1 MRVILVPVADR
12 PECARALRTAFHIG
26 KQLGSSIHGCHI
38 RAHTHSKVSLSS
50 EFSVQ
55 YFGGGS
61 KATDS
66 AWRSKTSKK
75 ASVAARK
82 LFESIA
88 STNGYEVSKRPRS
101 TPVAGWQERVGSP
114 DKVMRIVGPV
124 SDLIVVSRPSPQG
137 GDIARIFM
145 LTALMESGRPVLI
158 LPQSGAAKIGKRVCI
173 GWNQSIEAARAV
185 ASAMPI
191 LQAAEQ
197 VTIVS
202 AGPEDRLGPKS
213 QQLRNYLKCWGIDSE
228 MIATRGRDVE
238 KELVAGYRKSNS
250 DLLLMG
256 AYSKSRWRQIA
267 FGGTSQHV
275 LEKAKIPVL
284 MLHS

>member
-12 PECARALRTAFHIG
+12 PECARALRTAFHLG
-26 KQLGSSIHGCHI
+26 KQLDASINGCHI
-38 RAHTHSKVSLSS
+38 RAHSDSKVSLSS
-50 EFSVQ
+50 EFGAQ
-55 YFGGGS
+55 YFDSGS

-66 AWRSKTSKK
+66 AWRSKTTQK
-75 ASVAARK
+75 ASGAARK

-88 STNGYEVSKRPRS
+88 TMNSYEVSKRPRS

-124 SDLIVVSRPSPQG
+124 SDLIVVSRPAAKG
-137 GDIARIFM
+137 GDIARLFM

-158 LPQSGAAKIGKRVCI
+158 LPQTGAAKVGRRICI
-173 GWNQSIEAARAV
+173 AWNQSIEAARAV
-185 ASAMPI
+185 AGAMPI
-191 LQAAEQ
+191 LQSAEK

-213 QQLRNYLKCWGIDSE
+213 QQLVNYLKFWGVKSE
-228 MIATRGRDVE
+228 RVPTRGRDIE
-238 KELVAGYRKSNS
+238 KELVESYHKSDS

-267 FGGTSQHV
+267 FGGTSHHI
-275 LEKAKIPVL
+275 LEKGRIPVL

>member
-12 PECARALRTAFHIG
+12 PECARALRTAFHLG
-26 KQLGSSIHGCHI
+26 KRIDASIVGCHI
-38 RAHTHSKVSLSS
+38 RAHTSSKVSLSS
-50 EFSVQ
+50 EFSAQ
-55 YFGGGS
+55 YFGGGN

-66 AWRSKTSKK
+66 AWRSKTTQK

-82 LFESIA
+82 LFESISA
-88 STNGYEVSKRPRS
+88 MNGYDVSKRPRN
-101 TPVAGWQERVGSP
+101 TPVSGWQERVGSP

-124 SDLIVVSRPSPQG
+124 SDLVVVSRPSAKG

-158 LPQSGAAKIGKRVCI
+158 LPQTGAAKVGRRVCI
-173 GWNQSIEAARAV
+173 AWNQSIEAARAV

-191 LQAAEQ
+191 LQAADQ

-213 QQLRNYLKCWGIDSE
+213 QQLVNYLRYWGVSSE
-228 MIATRGRDVE
+228 RVSTRGRDIE
-238 KELVAGYRKSNS
+238 KELIESYRKSES

-267 FGGTSQHV
+267 FGGTSHHI

-284 MLHS
+284 MLHN

>member
-12 PECARALRTAFHIG
+12 PECARALRTAFYLG
-26 KQLGSSIHGCHI
+26 KQLDASISGCHI
-38 RAHTHSKVSLSS
+38 RAHTGSKVSLSS
-50 EFSVQ
+50 EFSAQ
-55 YFGGGS
+55 YFGTAS

-66 AWRSKTSKK
+66 AWRGKTTQK

-82 LFESIA
+82 LFESI
-88 STNGYEVSKRPRS
+88 SESHGYELCKRPRA
-101 TPVAGWQERVGSP
+101 TPFAAWQERVGSP

-124 SDLIVVSRPSPQG
+124 SDLVVVSRPPAGG

-158 LPQSGAAKIGKRVCI
+158 LPQGGAAKVGRRVCI
-173 GWNQSIEAARAV
+173 AWNQSIEAARAIA
-185 ASAMPI
+185 ASMPI
-191 LQAAEQ
+191 LQAADQ

-213 QQLRNYLKCWGIDSE
+213 QQLANYLKCWGVATE
-228 MIATRGRDVE
+228 RVATRGRDVE
-238 KELVAGYRKSNS
+238 KELIASYRKSNS

-267 FGGTSQHV
+267 FGGTSHHI
-275 LEKAKIPVL
+275 LEKARIPVL
-284 MLHS
+284 MLRS

>member
-12 PECARALRTAFHIG
+12 PECARALRTAFYLG
-26 KQLGSSIHGCHI
+26 KQLDASIHGCHI
-38 RAHTHSKVSLSS
+38 RAHNRSKTSLSS
-50 EFSVQ
+50 EFSAQ
-55 YFGGGS
+55 YFGGAS

-66 AWRSKTSKK
+66 AWRGKTTQK

-82 LFESIA
+82 LFESIVD
-88 STNGYEVSKRPRS
+88 SNGYELSKRARA
-101 TPVAGWQERVGSP
+101 TPFAAWQERVGSP

-124 SDLIVVSRPSPQG
+124 SDLVVVSRPPAKG

-158 LPQSGAAKIGKRVCI
+158 MPQTGAARVGRRICI
-173 GWNQSIEAARAV
+173 AWNQSIEAARAV
-185 ASAMPI
+185 AAAIPI
-191 LQAAEQ
+191 LQAAEH

-213 QQLRNYLKCWGIDSE
+213 QQLANYLKCWGVKTE
-228 MIATRGRDVE
+228 RLATRGRDVDE
-238 KELVAGYRKSNS
+238 EILSSYRKTKS
-250 DLLLMG
+250 DLLMMG

-267 FGGTSQHV
+267 FGGTSHHI
-275 LEKAKIPVL
+275 LEKGKIPVL